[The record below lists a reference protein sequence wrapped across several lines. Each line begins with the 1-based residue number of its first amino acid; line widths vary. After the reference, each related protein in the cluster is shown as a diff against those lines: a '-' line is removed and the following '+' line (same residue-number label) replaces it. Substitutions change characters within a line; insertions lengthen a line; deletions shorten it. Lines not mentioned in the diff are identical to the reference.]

1 MSTREDL
8 LKRIASY
15 DFAIV
20 ELNLFLD
27 SHPHDGAALA
37 KLKEYVEKSKT
48 LRREFEENFGPLK
61 ARSTE
66 GNRWMWISN
75 PWPWDTVKEGEK

>member
-48 LRREFEENFGPLK
+48 LRHEFEENFGPLK

-66 GNRWMWISN
+66 GNRWSWVSN

>member
-1 MSTREDL
+1 MSTREEL

-27 SHPHDGAALA
+27 SHPKDSAAIS
-37 KLKEYVEKSKT
+37 KLKEYVEKSNT

-61 ARSTE
+61 ARSSE
-66 GNRWMWISN
+66 GNRWAWISN
-75 PWPWDTVKEGEK
+75 PWPWDTVKEGER